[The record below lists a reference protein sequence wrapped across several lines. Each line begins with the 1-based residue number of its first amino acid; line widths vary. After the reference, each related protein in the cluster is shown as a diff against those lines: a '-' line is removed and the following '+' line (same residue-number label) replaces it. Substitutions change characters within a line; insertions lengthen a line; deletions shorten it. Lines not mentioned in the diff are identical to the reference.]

1 VVENQVFCIGL
12 AKDSRWSSIG
22 VNIDNTFRNFRRTF
36 TNAGATHGL
45 GVHPN
50 GVVVVAVQ
58 NDWSIWRNFVEPSCQ
73 KLSVRQNASVISAA
87 DYPVIARVCCHP
99 SGDRL
104 LNFSDAASRCNRR
117 PGVFAP
123 CQNWMR
129 VPVSKG
135 WNDDSTGAVDYLI
148 AFKIVRSNLVSVNR
162 EAVRKT

>member
-1 VVENQVFCIGL
+1 MVENQVFCIGL

-22 VNIDNTFRNFRRTF
+22 VNIDNTFRNIWRTF
-36 TNAGATHGL
+36 ANPGTTHCL

-73 KLSVRQNASVISAA
+73 KLSIRQNASVISAA

-117 PGVFAP
+117 PGVLASS
-123 CQNWMR
+123 QNWMR
-129 VPVSKG
+129 VAVGEG
-135 WNDDSTGAVDYLI
+135 WNDDSAGTVDYII
-148 AFKIVRSNLVSVNR
+148 AIELVRSNLVAVNR